1 MNSIKNN
8 YLIINNILYSFQSGC
23 VTHLRR
29 LNETIAKIY
38 VSNQLNKY
46 NYNSSIVLYEYR
58 YFICNC
64 INKI

>member
-8 YLIINNILYSFQSGC
+8 YLIFNNSLYSFQSGC

-38 VSNQLNKY
+38 VSNQLN
-46 NYNSSIVLYEYR
+46 YNSSIVLYEYR